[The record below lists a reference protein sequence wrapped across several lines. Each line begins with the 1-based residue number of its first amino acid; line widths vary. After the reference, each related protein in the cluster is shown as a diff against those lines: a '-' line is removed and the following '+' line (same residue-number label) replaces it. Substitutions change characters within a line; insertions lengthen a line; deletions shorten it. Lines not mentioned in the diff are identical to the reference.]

1 MCASFTQR
9 QDGYPR
15 IVLRSIWMID
25 FYSRGAWNS
34 RIHVYPVENKL
45 TMILKNYQHYS
56 YFSIQVWRHFTHV
69 YLSIA
74 LSCFTP
80 ACSPCE
86 VRIVL

>member
-1 MCASFTQR
+1 VF
-9 QDGYPR
+9 
-15 IVLRSIWMID
+15 LRYQKIGWIPKDWVEIPYWVID

-34 RIHVYPVENKL
+34 RIHVYTDENIL

-69 YLSIA
+69 YLSID